1 MSTTRRGVVQSS
13 DGTTIA
19 YRTHGDGE
27 PVVLV
32 HGTGL
37 SQVAWRGLGYVD
49 ALAGYQVVTLDLR
62 GHGRSGRPSS
72 PSDYTSDRFA
82 SDVLSVL
89 DALAIP
95 RAHYLGYSLGARIG
109 FTLLDTCP
117 DRLRSFVSLGGTH
130 RSTAGGPAEVFFP
143 DFDEALRLGGM
154 AEFVERWGRHRGAP
168 LDPQTALAFKAND
181 PDAFRAVLAAI
192 EQEPGIPPARLRDLT
207 TPTLLLAGDRD
218 RARWEAAEEA
228 AHLMNNARTVVL
240 EGDDHATTLSDRAR
254 VVAHALPFLQAVSAG
269 EPSLCR

>member
-1 MSTTRRGVVQSS
+1 MSTTRRGVALSS
-13 DGTTIA
+13 DGTAVA
-19 YRTHGDGE
+19 YRVHGDGE

-37 SQVAWRGLGYVD
+37 SQVVWRGLGYLD

-62 GHGRSGRPSS
+62 GHGRSGRPTS
-72 PSDYTSDRFA
+72 PADYASDRFA
-82 SDVLSVL
+82 ADVLSVL

-95 RAHYLGYSLGARIG
+95 QAHYLGYSLGARTG
-109 FTLLDTCP
+109 FTLLDTHP

-130 RSTAGGPAEVFFP
+130 RSTAGGPAELFFP
-143 DFDEALRLGGM
+143 DFDEALRIGGM
-154 AEFVERWGRHRGAP
+154 AEFVERWGRRRGAP
-168 LDPQTALAFKAND
+168 VDPQTALAFQAND
-181 PDAFRAVLAAI
+181 PRAFRALLAAI
-192 EQEPGIPPARLRDLT
+192 DQEPGIPPARLRDMT

-228 AHLMNNARTVVL
+228 AQLMSNARAVRL
-240 EGDDHATTLSDRAR
+240 DGDDHATTLSDRAR
-254 VVAHALPFLQAVSAG
+254 VVARALPFLRAVTAG